1 MFIQPFMLAGLFDFY
16 LKLKKKKKAVQKKG
30 YFLSECA
37 LKSLTPVLARA
48 MCNEGWGRML
58 LGVQGCL

>member
-16 LKLKKKKKAVQKKG
+16 LKLKKKKGSAKKEV
-30 YFLSECA
+30 FLSECA
-37 LKSLTPVLARA
+37 LKSLAPVLSGA
-48 MCNEGWGRML
+48 MCNEGWGRMH